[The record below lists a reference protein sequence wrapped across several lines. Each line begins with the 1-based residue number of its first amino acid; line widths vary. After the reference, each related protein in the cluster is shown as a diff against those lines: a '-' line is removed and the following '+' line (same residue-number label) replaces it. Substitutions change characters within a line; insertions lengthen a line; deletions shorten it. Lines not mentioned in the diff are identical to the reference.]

1 MRVTGSLDSL
11 DAHPASDS
19 SGGARLRRAIQA
31 LLTLRLVMSLADL
44 PRAIMQFEPTVL
56 VLSEPLI
63 DPFRRFEDM
72 LHGLLGSSFLGGV
85 DPAVVV
91 ALIGWSLVELVL
103 LGVLRVLGR
112 GDAAGH

>member
-1 MRVTGSLDSL
+1 MLIPLLT
-11 DAHPASDS
+11 
-19 SGGARLRRAIQA
+19 RLAVLGFGAIQA

-44 PRAIMQFEPTVL
+44 PRAIMQFEPAVL
-56 VLSEPLI
+56 ALSEPLI

-72 LHGLLGSSFLGGV
+72 LGSSFLGGV

-91 ALIGWSLVELVL
+91 ALIGWSLVELAL

-112 GDAAGH
+112 GDAARS

>member
-1 MRVTGSLDSL
+1 MLIPLLT
-11 DAHPASDS
+11 
-19 SGGARLRRAIQA
+19 RLAVLGFGAIQA

-44 PRAIMQFEPTVL
+44 PRAVMQFEPTVL
-56 VLSEPLI
+56 ALSEPLI

-72 LHGLLGSSFLGGV
+72 LEGGMLGAGFLGGV

-112 GDAAGH
+112 GDTAGH

>member
-1 MRVTGSLDSL
+1 MLDPL
-11 DAHPASDS
+11 LT
-19 SGGARLRRAIQA
+19 RLAVLGFGAIQA

-44 PRAIMQFEPTVL
+44 PRAIMQFEPAVL
-56 VLSEPLI
+56 ALSEPLI

-72 LHGLLGSSFLGGV
+72 LHGMLSSSFLGGV

-91 ALIGWSLVELVL
+91 ALIGWSLVELAL

-112 GDAAGH
+112 GDAARS